1 MATHTTIQAE
11 TFDQI
16 ALAEYGADLAV
27 RDMMAAAGTENPELL
42 TVWRFPYGVELP
54 VPELTPGT
62 SELDAIPVWR
72 RST

>member
-16 ALAEYGADLAV
+16 ALDEYGSDLAV
-27 RDMMAAAGTENPELL
+27 RDMMASAGTDNPELL

-54 VPELTPGT
+54 VPELTPET
-62 SELDAIPVWR
+62 SVLESLPVWR
-72 RST
+72 RAT